1 MATYEYKYAFSFSNN
16 LAITLATDT
25 RLMEVLDEYEE
36 LPEGTSPLINLTA
49 GALAGI
55 FEHTVTFPLDSLKTR
70 LQNASSSNSST
81 PTTLSQEIRST
92 GFKRLWRG
100 VWSVVIGA
108 GPAHAIY
115 FASYEQSKKL
125 FLKPEQSQQTK
136 SVLLGCSGAIA
147 TILSDAVMTPFD
159 VIKQRLQLNQHRGLI
174 SCVRSIVQREGF
186 RALYL
191 SYPTTLLLNVPFHSI
206 QFPCYELVQDALNPK
221 REYSPL
227 KHCLS
232 GAVAGGVAA
241 AATTPIDTLKT
252 LLQTRGILDPSESH
266 KIKGTL
272 SAAKFIV
279 AKRGYWGLWAGMTPR
294 ILAHMPATAA
304 CWTIYEYFKM
314 FLSKESGSSSSSRSD

>member
-1 MATYEYKYAFSFSNN
+1 
-16 LAITLATDT
+16 
-25 RLMEVLDEYEE
+25 MEVVDEYEE

-70 LQNASSSNSST
+70 MQNSSSMKPQS
-81 PTTLSQEIRST
+81 LLAEIRAAE
-92 GFKRLWRG
+92 GFSKLWRG

-115 FASYEQSKKL
+115 FASYEQSKK
-125 FLKPEQSQQTK
+125 FLLEQPIAHKNPQMK
-136 SVLLGCSGAIA
+136 SVMLGCSGAVA

-159 VIKQRLQLNQHRGLI
+159 VIKQRLQLNQHRNLV
-174 SCVRSIVQREGF
+174 SCVRSVIKKEGF

-191 SYPTTLLLNVPFHSI
+191 SYPTTLLLNVPFHGI
-206 QFPCYELVQDALNPK
+206 QFPCYEFIQDKINPRK
-221 REYSPL
+221 DYSPV

-232 GAVAGGVAA
+232 GAIAGGVAA

-252 LLQTRGILDPSESH
+252 ALQTRGLLEPSEAS
-266 KIKGTL
+266 KIKGSL
-272 SAAKFIV
+272 SAAQYIIS
-279 AKRGYWGLWAGMTPR
+279 KRGISGLFAGMSPR

-314 FLSKESGSSSSSRSD
+314 FLSAKTE

>member
-1 MATYEYKYAFSFSNN
+1 
-16 LAITLATDT
+16 
-25 RLMEVLDEYEE
+25 MEVLDNYEE

-70 LQNASSSNSST
+70 MQNTAVANQRSLIS
-81 PTTLSQEIRST
+81 EIRSVGST
-92 GFKRLWRG
+92 EGFSRLWRG

-115 FASYEQSKKL
+115 FASYEQSKKIL
-125 FLKPEQSQQTK
+125 VHPDHDAKMK
-136 SVLLGCSGAIA
+136 SILQGCSGAIA
-147 TILSDAVMTPFD
+147 TILSDAIMTPFD
-159 VIKQRLQLNQHRGLI
+159 VLKQRLQLNQHRNLL
-174 SCVRSIVQREGF
+174 SCIKSVLEKEGF

-191 SYPTTLLLNVPFHSI
+191 SYPTTLLLNVPFHGI
-206 QFPCYELVQDALNPK
+206 QFPCYEFVQDTLNPK
-221 REYSPL
+221 REYSSL

-232 GAVAGGVAA
+232 GAIAGGVAA

-252 LLQTRGILDPSESH
+252 VLQTRGILESAEAA
-266 KIKGTL
+266 KITGSL
-272 SAAKFIV
+272 SAARFIIS
-279 AKRGYWGLWAGMTPR
+279 KRGVSGLFAGMTPR

-314 FLSKESGSSSSSRSD
+314 FLSNEE

>member
-1 MATYEYKYAFSFSNN
+1 
-16 LAITLATDT
+16 
-25 RLMEVLDEYEE
+25 MEVVDEYEE

-70 LQNASSSNSST
+70 MQNAASLNRRS
-81 PTTLSQEIRST
+81 LLGEIRSIGST
-92 GFKRLWRG
+92 EGFGRLWRG

-115 FASYEQSKKL
+115 FASYEQSKKI
-125 FLKPEQSQQTK
+125 
-136 SVLLGCSGAIA
+136 LLGADNENAHSRSKQMRSLLQGCSGAIA

-159 VIKQRLQLNQHRGLI
+159 VLKQRLQLNQHGNLI
-174 SCVRSIVQREGF
+174 LCFRSVVEREGF

-191 SYPTTLLLNVPFHSI
+191 SYPTTLLLNVPFHGI
-206 QFPCYELVQDALNPK
+206 QFPCYEFVQDSINPN

-227 KHCLS
+227 KHCIS

-252 LLQTRGILDPSESH
+252 LLQTRGILESGEAA
-266 KIKGTL
+266 KVTGSF
-272 SAAKFIV
+272 SAARFII
-279 AKRGYWGLWAGMTPR
+279 AKRGLSGLFAGMTPR

-314 FLSKESGSSSSSRSD
+314 FLSSKKMD

>member
-1 MATYEYKYAFSFSNN
+1 
-16 LAITLATDT
+16 
-25 RLMEVLDEYEE
+25 MEVLDDYEE

-70 LQNASSSNSST
+70 MQNTSSIKRS
-81 PTTLSQEIRST
+81 LGAEIRSIT
-92 GFKRLWRG
+92 SIEGFSKLWRG
-100 VWSVVIGA
+100 VWSVIIGA

-115 FASYEQSKKL
+115 FASYEQSKKVL
-125 FLKPEQSQQTK
+125 LNWQQESSEKYPRLQSPQMK
-136 SVLLGCSGAIA
+136 SVLLGCSGAVA

-159 VIKQRLQLNQHRGLI
+159 VIKQRLQLDQHRGLVA
-174 SCVRSIVQREGF
+174 CVRSVVKNEGF
-186 RALYL
+186 KALYL

-206 QFPCYELVQDALNPK
+206 QFPCYEFVQDTINPK

-232 GAVAGGVAA
+232 GALAGGIAA

-252 LLQTRGILDPSESH
+252 LLQTRGLLEASEAS
-266 KIKGTL
+266 KIRGSF
-272 SAAKFIV
+272 SAAQFIV
-279 AKRGYWGLWAGMTPR
+279 SKRGYRGLWAGMTPR
-294 ILAHMPATAA
+294 VLAHMPATAA

-314 FLSKESGSSSSSRSD
+314 FLSDQNN

>member
-1 MATYEYKYAFSFSNN
+1 
-16 LAITLATDT
+16 
-25 RLMEVLDEYEE
+25 MEVLDEYEE
-36 LPEGTSPLINLTA
+36 LPEGTSSLINLTA

-70 LQNASSSNSST
+70 LQSASSSGSAG
-81 PTTLSQEIRST
+81 PGRTLAEEIRAT
-92 GFKRLWRG
+92 GFKKLWRG

-115 FASYEQSKKL
+115 FASYEQCKKIL
-125 FLKPEQSQQTK
+125 LRPDQSQQTK
-136 SVLLGCSGAIA
+136 SLLLGCSGAVA

-159 VIKQRLQLNQHRGLI
+159 VIKQRLQLNQHHGLI
-174 SCVRSIVQREGF
+174 SCVRSVIQREGF

-206 QFPCYELVQDALNPK
+206 QFPCYELVQDITNPTH
-221 REYSPL
+221 EYSPV

-252 LLQTRGILDPSESH
+252 LLQTRGVLDPSESH
-266 KIKGTL
+266 KIRGTIT
-272 SAAKFIV
+272 AAKFII
-279 AKRGYWGLWAGMTPR
+279 AKRGYLGLWAGMTPR

-314 FLSKESGSSSSSRSD
+314 FLSNKGTV

>member
-1 MATYEYKYAFSFSNN
+1 
-16 LAITLATDT
+16 
-25 RLMEVLDEYEE
+25 MEVLDDYEE

-70 LQNASSSNSST
+70 LQNASSSSSST
-81 PTTLSQEIRST
+81 PTSLIGEIRAT

-115 FASYEQSKKL
+115 FASYEQAKKIL
-125 FLKPEQSQQTK
+125 LKPDQNQQTK
-136 SVLLGCSGAIA
+136 SFLLGCSGAIA

-174 SCVRSIVQREGF
+174 PCVRSVIHREGF

-206 QFPCYELVQDALNPK
+206 QFPCYELVQEHINPNG
-221 REYSPL
+221 EYSPL
-227 KHCLS
+227 RHCLS
-232 GAVAGGVAA
+232 GAIAGGVAA

-252 LLQTRGILDPSESH
+252 LLQTRGILDPSESR
-266 KIKGTL
+266 KITGTV
-272 SAAKFIV
+272 SAARFII
-279 AKRGYWGLWAGMTPR
+279 AKRGYSGLWAGMTPR

-314 FLSKESGSSSSSRSD
+314 FLSSGKTKTH

>member
-1 MATYEYKYAFSFSNN
+1 
-16 LAITLATDT
+16 
-25 RLMEVLDEYEE
+25 MEVLDEYEE
-36 LPEGTSPLINLTA
+36 LPEGTSLLINLTA

-70 LQNASSSNSST
+70 LQNASTST
-81 PTTLSQEIRST
+81 PSTAPQNTLAQEIRAT
-92 GFKRLWRG
+92 GFRRLWRG

-115 FASYEQSKKL
+115 FASYEQTKKML
-125 FLKPEQSQQTK
+125 VRPEQSQQTK

-147 TILSDAVMTPFD
+147 TVLSDAVMTPFD
-159 VIKQRLQLNQHRGLI
+159 VIKQRLQLNQHSGLV
-174 SCVRSIVQREGF
+174 SCVRSVVQREGL

-206 QFPCYELVQDALNPK
+206 QFPCYELVQDTINPGG
-221 REYSPL
+221 EYSPL

-252 LLQTRGILDPSESH
+252 LLQTRGILDPSESR
-266 KIKGTL
+266 KITGTL

-279 AKRGYWGLWAGMTPR
+279 AKRGYSGLWAGMTPR

-314 FLSKESGSSSSSRSD
+314 FLSSNSSSKEKGSNY

>member
-1 MATYEYKYAFSFSNN
+1 MLNIVIDFSSVD
-16 LAITLATDT
+16 LDPGLVHS
-25 RLMEVLDEYEE
+25 RMEILDDYEE

-70 LQNASSSNSST
+70 MQNTSNGSIMPRGLRAEVKSISST
-81 PTTLSQEIRST
+81 EGL
-92 GFKRLWRG
+92 GRLWRG

-115 FASYEQSKKL
+115 FASYEQSKQTLLNWQQENLSKYPQL
-125 FLKPEQSQQTK
+125 DNPQTK
-136 SVLLGCSGAIA
+136 SFLLGCSGATA

-159 VIKQRLQLNQHRGLI
+159 VIKQRLQLNQHRDLI
-174 SCVRSIVQREGF
+174 SCVRSIIRTEGF
-186 RALYL
+186 KAFYL

-206 QFPCYELVQDALNPK
+206 QFPCYELVQDTINPK

-227 KHCLS
+227 KHCLA

-252 LLQTRGILDPSESH
+252 LLQTRGLLESTEAS
-266 KIKGTL
+266 KIRGSV
-272 SAAKFIV
+272 SAAKFII
-279 AKRGYWGLWAGMTPR
+279 AKRGYRGLWAGMTPR

-314 FLSKESGSSSSSRSD
+314 FLSKFQE